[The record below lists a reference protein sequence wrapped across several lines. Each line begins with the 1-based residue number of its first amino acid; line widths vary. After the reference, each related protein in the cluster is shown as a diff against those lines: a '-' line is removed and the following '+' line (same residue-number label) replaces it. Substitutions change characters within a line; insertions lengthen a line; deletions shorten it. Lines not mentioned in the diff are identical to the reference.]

1 MKVYIT
7 GIGTVSAIG
16 NNVADTLDSLKARR
30 HGIGRVSLL
39 QTAHADEIPC
49 GEVKLTDAEL
59 AEELGLP
66 ADHPMTRT
74 SLLAIKAVKEALAHS
89 GGKISDDNL
98 RTGLI
103 SSTTVGGMTATERYF
118 NSFEEQ
124 PETRIWIDKLD
135 CGDSTHDIA
144 RYIGHKGFMTTIST
158 ACSSSANAII
168 LGSNL
173 IKAGLLDRAICGGSD
188 ALSKFTINGFNS
200 LMLLE
205 KAHCRPFDKERK
217 GLNLGEG
224 AGFVILESEHSVKA
238 HNRQI
243 LAEVAGYANV
253 NDAFHQ
259 TASSPDGAGA
269 QMAMRKALE
278 MGGVTTNQIDYINVH
293 GTGTPNND
301 ESEGKAMKTLFGTVP
316 PFSSTKSYTGHTLA
330 AAGGIEAVISVL
342 SIQNNSIYPNLN
354 YQNRMDE
361 LDTDPV
367 TEVLENLDLR
377 YVLSN
382 SFGFGGNNTTLL
394 FRKVD

>member
-16 NNVADTLDSLKARR
+16 NTVADTLDSLKARR
-30 HGIGRVSLL
+30 HGIGRVTLL

-49 GEVKLTDAEL
+49 GEVKLSDEEL
-59 AEELGLP
+59 SEELGLP
-66 ADHPMTRT
+66 AGQAFTRT
-74 SLLAIKAVKEALAHS
+74 TLLAIKAVKEALAGS
-89 GGKISDDNL
+89 GGKLSDEL

-103 SSTTVGGMTATERYF
+103 SSTTVGGMTATEKYF
-118 NSFEEQ
+118 DVFENQ
-124 PETRIWIDKLD
+124 LNTRVWIDKLD

-173 IKAGLLDRAICGGSD
+173 IKAGLLDRAICGGAD

-224 AGFVILESEHSVKA
+224 AGYVILESEHAVRA
-238 HNRQI
+238 HNRNA

-278 MGGVTTNQIDYINVH
+278 MGGVTTDQIDYINVH

-301 ESEGKAMKTLFGTVP
+301 ESEGKAMKALFGTVP

-342 SIQNNSIYPNLN
+342 SIQYGTIFPNLN
-354 YQNRMDE
+354 YQFRMDE

-367 TEVLENLDLR
+367 TEVQENRDLR
-377 YVLSN
+377 HVLSN
-382 SFGFGGNNTTLL
+382 SFGFGGNNSSLL

>member
-7 GIGTVSAIG
+7 GIGSVSAIG
-16 NNVADTLDSLKARR
+16 LNVADTLDSLRARR

-39 QTAHADEIPC
+39 ETAHADEIPC
-49 GEVKLTDAEL
+49 GEIKLTDDAL
-59 AEELGLP
+59 KAELGLS
-66 ADHPMTRT
+66 AGHPVTRT
-74 SLLAIKAVKEALAHS
+74 TLLAIKAVKEALAGS
-89 GGKISDDNL
+89 GGKISDDL

-103 SSTTVGGMTATERYF
+103 SSTTVGGMTATEKYF
-118 NSFEEQ
+118 YAFQER
-124 PETRIWIDKLD
+124 PDTRVWINKLD

-173 IKAGLLDRAICGGSD
+173 IKAGLLDRAICGGAD
-188 ALSKFTINGFNS
+188 ALSKFTINGFHS

-205 KAHCRPFDKERK
+205 KEHCRPFDKDRK

-224 AGFVILESEHSVKA
+224 AGYVILESERVVRDHGR
-238 HNRQI
+238 NP

-269 QMAMRKALE
+269 QTAMRKALE
-278 MGGVTTNQIDYINVH
+278 MGGVSTDQIDYINVH

-301 ESEGKAMKTLFGTVP
+301 ESEGKAMKALFGTVP
-316 PFSSTKSYTGHTLA
+316 PFSSTKGYTGHTLA
-330 AAGGIEAVISVL
+330 AAGAIEAVISVL
-342 SIQNNSIYPNLN
+342 SIRNGRIFPNLN
-354 YQNRMDE
+354 YQTRMDE

-367 TEVLENLDLR
+367 TEVLENRDLR
-377 YVLSN
+377 HVLSN
-382 SFGFGGNNTTLL
+382 SFGFGGNNSSLL
-394 FRKVD
+394 FRKTGN

>member
-7 GIGTVSAIG
+7 GIGAISAIG
-16 NNVADTLDSLKARR
+16 NNVAQTFDSLNARR
-30 HGIGRVSLL
+30 HGIGTVSIIE
-39 QTAHADEIPC
+39 TAHANEIPC
-49 GEVKLTDAEL
+49 GEIKMTDEEL
-59 AEELGLP
+59 MEELGIPL
-66 ADHPMTRT
+66 DKFINRT
-74 SLLAIKAVKEALAHS
+74 TLLAMKAVKEALASS
-89 GGKISDDNL
+89 GGKISDDL

-103 SSTTVGGMTATERYF
+103 SSTTVGGMTTTEKYF
-118 NSFEEQ
+118 YEFEPN
-124 PETRIWIDKLD
+124 PETRGWIDKLD
-135 CGDSTHDIA
+135 CGDSTNDIA
-144 RYIGHKGFMTTIST
+144 RYIGHTGFITTIST

-173 IKAGLLDRAICGGSD
+173 IKAGILDRAICGGAD

-205 KAHCRPFDKERK
+205 KEHCRPFDDERK

-224 AGFVILESEHSVKA
+224 AGFVILESERVVEENNRKA
-238 HNRQI
+238 
-243 LAEVAGYANV
+243 LVEVAGYANV

-278 MGGVTTNQIDYINVH
+278 MGGITPDKVDYINVH

-301 ESEGKAMKTLFGTVP
+301 ESEGAAMKTLFGNIP

-342 SIQNNSIYPNLN
+342 CIQNGTIFPNLN
-354 YQNRMDE
+354 YQNRMKEMDV
-361 LDTDPV
+361 DPV
-367 TEVLENLDLR
+367 TEVLTNRDLQ

-382 SFGFGGNNTTLL
+382 SFGFGGNNSSLL
-394 FRKVD
+394 FKKV

>member
-7 GIGTVSAIG
+7 GIGSVSAIG
-16 NNVADTLDSLKARR
+16 HNVADTLDSLRTRR

-39 QTAHADEIPC
+39 HTAHADEIPC
-49 GEVKLTDAEL
+49 GEIKLSDEEL
-59 AEELGLP
+59 RHELGLP
-66 ADHPMTRT
+66 ANEPMTRT
-74 SLLAIKAVKEALAHS
+74 SMLAIKAVKEALEHS
-89 GGKISDDNL
+89 GGKLSDDL

-103 SSTTVGGMTATERYF
+103 SSTTVGGMTATEKYF
-118 NSFEEQ
+118 YAFESQ
-124 PETRIWIDKLD
+124 PETRVWIDKLD

-173 IKAGLLDRAICGGSD
+173 IKAGLLDRVICGGAD

-200 LMLLE
+200 LLLLE
-205 KAHCRPFDKERK
+205 KEHCRPFDKERK

-224 AGFVILESEHSVKA
+224 AGYVILESEHAVHARSHKP
-238 HNRQI
+238 

-278 MGGVTTNQIDYINVH
+278 MGGVATDQIDYINVH

-301 ESEGKAMKTLFGTVP
+301 ESEGKAMKALFGTVP

-342 SIQNNSIYPNLN
+342 CIQHGCIFPNLN
-354 YQNRMDE
+354 YQHRMDE
-361 LDTDPV
+361 MDTDPV
-367 TEVLENLDLR
+367 TELLQNLDIR
-377 YVLSN
+377 HVLSN
-382 SFGFGGNNTTLL
+382 SFGFGGNNSSLL
-394 FRKVD
+394 FRKVE

>member
-16 NNVADTLDSLKARR
+16 HNVADTLDALKTRR
-30 HGIGRVSLL
+30 HGIGRLSILE
-39 QTAHADEIPC
+39 TAHADTIPC
-49 GEVKLTDAEL
+49 GEIKLTDEEL
-59 AEELGLP
+59 LDELGLT
-66 ADHPMTRT
+66 DEKKINRT
-74 SLLAIKAVKEALAHS
+74 TLLAIKAVKEALADS
-89 GGKISDDNL
+89 GGKMSDDL

-103 SSTTVGGMTATERYF
+103 SSTTVGGMTTTEKYF
-118 NSFEEQ
+118 YAFAEDPKS
-124 PETRIWIDKLD
+124 RAWIEKLD
-135 CGDSTHDIA
+135 CGDSTNDIA
-144 RYIGHKGFMTTIST
+144 RYIGHTGYMTTIST
-158 ACSSSANAII
+158 ACSSSANAVI

-173 IKAGLLDRAICGGSD
+173 IKAGLLDRVICGGAD

-205 KAHCRPFDKERK
+205 RGHCRPFDKERK

-224 AGFVILESEHSVKA
+224 AGFVILESEHVTKA
-238 HNRQI
+238 QNRSI
-243 LAEVAGYANV
+243 WAEVAGYANV

-269 QMAMRKALE
+269 RAAMRKALE
-278 MGGVTTNQIDYINVH
+278 MGGITPDRVDYINVH

-301 ESEGKAMKTLFGTVP
+301 ESEGKAMTTLFGTVP

-330 AAGGIEAVISVL
+330 AAGGIEAVISML
-342 SIQNNSIYPNLN
+342 SIRYGCIFPNLN

-361 LDTDPV
+361 MDSDPV
-367 TEVLENLDLR
+367 TQVQENLDLR

-382 SFGFGGNNTTLL
+382 SFGFGGNNSSLL
-394 FRKVD
+394 FKKVE